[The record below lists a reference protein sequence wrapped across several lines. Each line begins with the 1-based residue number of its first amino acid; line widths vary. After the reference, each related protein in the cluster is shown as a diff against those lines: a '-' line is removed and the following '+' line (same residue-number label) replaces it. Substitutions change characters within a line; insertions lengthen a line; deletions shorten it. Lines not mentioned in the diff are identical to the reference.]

1 MTLGLMITAVLMGA
15 VGVPHCLIMCGAP
28 CSVVAQACSGGA
40 HQRTDA
46 LLGLHMGRITG
57 YAGLGALAA
66 ALASFSHLLM
76 QHVTALRPLWMMLQL
91 AVLVLGLLMLVTGR
105 MPDWLQSVRFPF
117 QRLSQRITQ
126 HPTLS
131 TWPVAW
137 RSALL
142 GSCWALLPCAQL
154 YAAVVLAAM
163 ADNAGAGAAVMVAF
177 ALPGALGLMLSH
189 RWISFLRAT
198 ASFSAV
204 RLTGAVLTA
213 SSVLMLSHSFDRVVR
228 AFC

>member
-1 MTLGLMITAVLMGA
+1 MTLGLMISAALMGA
-15 VGVPHCLIMCGAP
+15 VGVPHCLIMCAAP

-46 LLGLHMGRITG
+46 LLGVHLGRVIG
-57 YAGLGALAA
+57 YAGLGSLAA
-66 ALASFSHLLM
+66 TLASFSHLLM

-91 AVLVLGLLMLVTGR
+91 AVLALGLLMLVTGR
-105 MPDWLQSVRFPF
+105 MPDWLQNVRFPF
-117 QRLSQRITQ
+117 QRLSQRMMQ
-126 HPTLS
+126 HPGLR
-131 TWPVAW
+131 TWPVAL

-163 ADNAGAGAAVMVAF
+163 ADNAGAGAAVMIAF
-177 ALPGALGLMLSH
+177 ALPGALGLMLGQ
-189 RWISFLRAT
+189 RWMSILRTT
-198 ASFSAV
+198 ASFSVV
-204 RLTGAVLTA
+204 RLTGGVLTA
-213 SSVLMLSHSFDRVVR
+213 SSVLMLSHSLDHVVQ